1 MHLRSLSLRNYRV
14 YRSVDLEFPDGLV
27 GIYGPNGS
35 GKCLPG
41 HVRIYDADAGG
52 MVPVSQFVAE
62 RRKHTLGLRAGRIER
77 VPVIDWMSLGE
88 RPTVEVTL
96 RNRSRIEVAETHPI
110 LTDRGCVQAK
120 DLTTEHWVAE
130 AASIPPLGPPR
141 LTVDEAMLLG
151 LLLGDGYLSQ
161 TGITLTAGDEAIG
174 DLFQELVERLFP
186 GATVGSTAKAK
197 TSARTLYVRSTLDRT
212 GRRRIHGQI
221 LQRLHE
227 LDIPLERYVRSGNLV
242 GVRRGDRELAWETL
256 CAIEEDYGV
265 DLFAERSALYPAR
278 ALRSWISDLGLLG
291 ATAGAKHIPPDLL
304 TMPDGQTWALLA
316 GLWLTDGWLWFSE
329 VHAPDISIC
338 TKSRQLADDV
348 RLLLLRVGVRSSIRR
363 RTVRGSLYWNL
374 TIAKDGYDRLRQMP
388 LVGVKADRRDR
399 ILALPRSPRFGNS
412 GDMIPPSFNREIT
425 RWSSPSG
432 AYRTADH
439 RHHAMNRANFR
450 DFVRCRSVADEETTW
465 SPVASVAPTGRS
477 VPCYDIEVD
486 TAEHLYLAESFVVH
500 NSTLIEALRFGLYGD
515 SRTDKWE
522 LRTVGVG
529 EDVRVELVFE
539 HEGNTYDVR
548 RRLKGRNL
556 TPEVEVFLNGQLAA
570 QSVREANAYLA
581 RVLGMDQRAFLASVC
596 AQQKELTAFATMVPG
611 ERRRLVLDLLGVSPV
626 ERALANVRE
635 RARDAKAASQG
646 ARAGLP
652 DLAELEAAAADAA
665 AEQAAAEQADLQA
678 AAAEQAARERQAD
691 AEQTAA
697 AAEQTA
703 RALEEL
709 RGRARLARTEAA
721 GHREQADRHEE
732 RAAQADQLGPD
743 IEAAAAKVA
752 KLAAA
757 AESLDALEQAREQAA
772 RRANLAQALEEAHGR
787 RRTSERAL
795 AMAERDAK
803 GTEERERAR
812 AAADEAVA
820 AADAELAAARERHA
834 ELSEAAGAAA
844 ARLEAA
850 GTAAELAAALDP
862 EAPCPT
868 CGQPLG
874 DSHAEVRHRH
884 AEELQR
890 AERRHTEAI
899 EARRAAV
906 AEGKRLAERRAVL
919 VGEREQAAA
928 TEAKAARA
936 ATLAEAAA
944 AALELATAD
953 VAARQAALDEAPDP
967 GFDADAWRRAKQAA
981 EARQEAAIA
990 LAELERRLA
999 QAEEERGLAK
1009 EALARA
1015 DQADGRALAVDAEA
1029 ARLGPADAELAAARE
1044 RQRAAGEA
1052 ATAAHGERRRTA
1064 EALAAA
1070 HRRGLDRV
1078 QALEA
1083 ARAQHERVAGL
1094 EEEAAYLHRLADLVA
1109 GFRLHL
1115 VSRLGRRLSVEA
1127 AGLFAE
1133 LTDHEYQD
1141 LVVDPEDY
1149 AIRIADAGTEHELA
1163 RFSGSENDLA
1173 SLSLRVAV
1181 SLVIAEAAGELGLL
1195 VLDEVLGALDRERRE
1210 LMLNALTRLQGRF
1223 RQVLL
1228 VTHNDEV
1235 KDLLPA
1241 AIEVRRSTDRISTA
1255 TLRE

>member
-27 GIYGPNGS
+27 GIYGANGS
-35 GKCLPG
+35 GK
-41 HVRIYDADAGG
+41 
-52 MVPVSQFVAE
+52 
-62 RRKHTLGLRAGRIER
+62 T
-77 VPVIDWMSLGE
+77 
-88 RPTVEVTL
+88 
-96 RNRSRIEVAETHPI
+96 
-110 LTDRGCVQAK
+110 
-120 DLTTEHWVAE
+120 
-130 AASIPPLGPPR
+130 
-141 LTVDEAMLLG
+141 
-151 LLLGDGYLSQ
+151 
-161 TGITLTAGDEAIG
+161 
-174 DLFQELVERLFP
+174 
-186 GATVGSTAKAK
+186 
-197 TSARTLYVRSTLDRT
+197 
-212 GRRRIHGQI
+212 
-221 LQRLHE
+221 
-227 LDIPLERYVRSGNLV
+227 
-242 GVRRGDRELAWETL
+242 
-256 CAIEEDYGV
+256 
-265 DLFAERSALYPAR
+265 
-278 ALRSWISDLGLLG
+278 
-291 ATAGAKHIPPDLL
+291 
-304 TMPDGQTWALLA
+304 
-316 GLWLTDGWLWFSE
+316 
-329 VHAPDISIC
+329 
-338 TKSRQLADDV
+338 
-348 RLLLLRVGVRSSIRR
+348 
-363 RTVRGSLYWNL
+363 
-374 TIAKDGYDRLRQMP
+374 
-388 LVGVKADRRDR
+388 
-399 ILALPRSPRFGNS
+399 
-412 GDMIPPSFNREIT
+412 
-425 RWSSPSG
+425 
-432 AYRTADH
+432 
-439 RHHAMNRANFR
+439 
-450 DFVRCRSVADEETTW
+450 
-465 SPVASVAPTGRS
+465 
-477 VPCYDIEVD
+477 
-486 TAEHLYLAESFVVH
+486 
-500 NSTLIEALRFGLYGD
+500 TLIEAVRYACYGD
-515 SRTDKWE
+515 ARTDKWE
-522 LRTVGVG
+522 LRTDGVG

-556 TPEVEVFLNGQLAA
+556 TPEGEVFLNGQLAA

-652 DLAELEAAAADAA
+652 DLAELEAAAAGAA
-665 AEQAAAEQADLQA
+665 AEQATAEQADLQA
-678 AAAEQAARERQAD
+678 AAAEQAARQRQAEAEQAAAD
-691 AEQTAA
+691 AEQTAK
-697 AAEQTA
+697 
-703 RALEEL
+703 ALEEL

-721 GHREQADRHEE
+721 GHREQANRHEE
-732 RAAQADQLGPD
+732 RAAQADRLGPD
-743 IEAAAAKVA
+743 IETAAARVA
-752 KLAAA
+752 ELAAA

-772 RRANLAQALEEAHGR
+772 RRAHLAQALEEAHGR

-803 GTEERERAR
+803 GAEERERAR
-812 AAADEAVA
+812 AAADGAME
-820 AADAELAAARERHA
+820 AADAELATARERHA
-834 ELSEAAGAAA
+834 EL
-844 ARLEAA
+844 
-850 GTAAELAAALDP
+850 
-862 EAPCPT
+862 
-868 CGQPLG
+868 
-874 DSHAEVRHRH
+874 
-884 AEELQR
+884 
-890 AERRHTEAI
+890 RHTEAI

-928 TEAKAARA
+928 AEAKAAKA
-936 ATLAEAAA
+936 AALAEAAA

-953 VAARQAALDEAPDP
+953 VAARQTALDETPDP

-990 LAELERRLA
+990 LAELER
-999 QAEEERGLAK
+999 GLAK

-1015 DQADGRALAVDAEA
+1015 DLADGRALAVDAEA

-1044 RQRAAGEA
+1044 RRRAAAEA
-1052 ATAAHGERRRTA
+1052 ATAAHGERRQTA

-1070 HRRGLDRV
+1070 RRRGLDRA
-1078 QALEA
+1078 QALAA

-1241 AIEVRRSTDRISTA
+1241 AIEVRRSADRISTA

>member
-27 GIYGPNGS
+27 GIYGANGA
-35 GKCLPG
+35 GK
-41 HVRIYDADAGG
+41 
-52 MVPVSQFVAE
+52 
-62 RRKHTLGLRAGRIER
+62 T
-77 VPVIDWMSLGE
+77 
-88 RPTVEVTL
+88 
-96 RNRSRIEVAETHPI
+96 
-110 LTDRGCVQAK
+110 
-120 DLTTEHWVAE
+120 
-130 AASIPPLGPPR
+130 
-141 LTVDEAMLLG
+141 
-151 LLLGDGYLSQ
+151 
-161 TGITLTAGDEAIG
+161 
-174 DLFQELVERLFP
+174 
-186 GATVGSTAKAK
+186 
-197 TSARTLYVRSTLDRT
+197 
-212 GRRRIHGQI
+212 
-221 LQRLHE
+221 
-227 LDIPLERYVRSGNLV
+227 
-242 GVRRGDRELAWETL
+242 
-256 CAIEEDYGV
+256 
-265 DLFAERSALYPAR
+265 
-278 ALRSWISDLGLLG
+278 
-291 ATAGAKHIPPDLL
+291 
-304 TMPDGQTWALLA
+304 
-316 GLWLTDGWLWFSE
+316 
-329 VHAPDISIC
+329 
-338 TKSRQLADDV
+338 
-348 RLLLLRVGVRSSIRR
+348 
-363 RTVRGSLYWNL
+363 
-374 TIAKDGYDRLRQMP
+374 
-388 LVGVKADRRDR
+388 
-399 ILALPRSPRFGNS
+399 
-412 GDMIPPSFNREIT
+412 
-425 RWSSPSG
+425 
-432 AYRTADH
+432 
-439 RHHAMNRANFR
+439 
-450 DFVRCRSVADEETTW
+450 
-465 SPVASVAPTGRS
+465 
-477 VPCYDIEVD
+477 
-486 TAEHLYLAESFVVH
+486 
-500 NSTLIEALRFGLYGD
+500 TLIEALRYGCYGD
-515 SRTDKWE
+515 ARTDKWE
-522 LRTVGVG
+522 LRTAGVG

-539 HEGNTYDVR
+539 HEANTYDVR

-556 TPEVEVFLNGQLAA
+556 TPEVEVYLNGQLAA

-611 ERRRLVLDLLGVSPV
+611 DRRRLVLDLLGVSPV
-626 ERALANVRE
+626 ERALAQVRE
-635 RARDAKAASQG
+635 RARDARAVSQG

-665 AEQAAAEQADLQA
+665 GEQADAERADLAA
-678 AAAEQAARERQAD
+678 AAAEQAARAGLAE

-709 RGRARLARTEAA
+709 RGRARLHRGEAA
-721 GHREQADRHEE
+721 GHREQAERHEA
-732 RAAQADQLGPD
+732 RAAQADRLGPD
-743 IEAAAAKVA
+743 IEAAAARVA
-752 KLAAA
+752 ELAAA
-757 AESLDALEQAREQAA
+757 AAPLDALEQAREQAA
-772 RRANLAQALEEAHGR
+772 RRAHLAQALEEARGR

-795 AMAERDAK
+795 TAAQRDARDA
-803 GTEERERAR
+803 EALRRAGV
-812 AAADEAVA
+812 AADRAVDA
-820 AADAELAAARERHA
+820 VEAELAAARDRHA

-850 GTAAELAAALDP
+850 RTAAERVAALDP

-874 DSHAEVRHRH
+874 GSHAQVRHRH
-884 AEELQR
+884 AEELT
-890 AERRHTEAI
+890 AAGRRHAAALQ
-899 EARRAAV
+899 ARKAAT
-906 AEGKRLAERRAVL
+906 AEGKRLAERRAGL
-919 VGEREQAAA
+919 VGEQEQARAA
-928 TEAKAARA
+928 EAKAAKA
-936 ATLAEAAA
+936 AALDEAAA

-967 GFDADAWRRAKQAA
+967 GFDPDAWRRAKQAA
-981 EARQEAAIA
+981 QARQEAAIA
-990 LAELERRLA
+990 LAGLERRLA

-1015 DQADGRALAVDAEA
+1015 DQADARAVAVDAEA

-1044 RQRAAGEA
+1044 RQRAASQA

-1070 HRRGLDRV
+1070 RRRRQDRV
-1078 QALEA
+1078 EALEA
-1083 ARAQHERVAGL
+1083 GRAKHERVAGL
-1094 EEEAAYLHRLADLVA
+1094 DEEAAYLHRLADLVA

-1195 VLDEVLGALDRERRE
+1195 VLDEVLGALDRQRRE
-1210 LMLNALTRLQGRF
+1210 LMLHALTRLQGRF

-1241 AIEVRRSTDRISTA
+1241 AIEVRRGADRTSTA